1 MVYKLGKERSS
12 KELGNISNH
21 TSFLARKFDMTTLK
35 KKTEEHTPECMHSS
49 SAFIEPLLHP
59 KI

>member
-35 KKTEEHTPECMHSS
+35 KKN
-49 SAFIEPLLHP
+49 
-59 KI
+59 